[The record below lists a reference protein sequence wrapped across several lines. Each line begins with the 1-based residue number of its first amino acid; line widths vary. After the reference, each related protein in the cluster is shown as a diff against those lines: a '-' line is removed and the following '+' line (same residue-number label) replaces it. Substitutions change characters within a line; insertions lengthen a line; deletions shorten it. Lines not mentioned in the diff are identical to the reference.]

1 MKVPM
6 MQGRKHFLFSLALIL
21 PLNVYLADTD
31 KYVKYSS
38 FLLTFQE
45 MKVILEEMSFKE
57 N

>member
-6 MQGRKHFLFSLALIL
+6 MQGRKHFLFSLALLL
-21 PLNVYLADTD
+21 PLNVYLSDTD